1 MTPRSMRALL
11 MLTFSLSIGAAA
23 LCAQVP
29 TTNQA
34 AVMPNL
40 PLGSYANGQAMM
52 QEAMSRL
59 VPDVGV
65 TFLNKDYEKDVYV
78 REPVTGNK
86 VRVSCVRF
94 RANSGFHF
102 KMDPPTHSL
111 TSQQLTVSANIAKIR
126 ADGLAF
132 KFMLGPCN
140 WIGAGMGLQ
149 LDDVKVV
156 YKARPLLSFSDGG
169 CRLVWNND
177 PNGVTVSIG
186 DLNVLGVQNDLD
198 KLAKDAVREALNAA
212 LDAFF
217 GSALRGELQK
227 VVIKTCGGG
236 KK

>member
-1 MTPRSMRALL
+1 MTRTTFFSLL
-11 MLTFSLSIGAAA
+11 LTFSLSIGAAPA
-23 LCAQVP
+23 P
-29 TTNQA
+29 NQA

-59 VPDVGV
+59 VLDVGV

-94 RANSGFHF
+94 RANSGFRF
-102 KMDPPTHSL
+102 KMDPPMYSL
-111 TSQQLTVSANIAKIR
+111 TPQQLTLSANIAKIR

-156 YKARPLLSFSDGG
+156 YKARPILSFNEGG

-227 VVIKTCGGG
+227 VVIKTCGSP

>member
-1 MTPRSMRALL
+1 
-11 MLTFSLSIGAAA
+11 
-23 LCAQVP
+23 VP
-29 TTNQA
+29 TANQT
-34 AVMPNL
+34 AVMLNQ
-40 PLGSYANGQAMM
+40 PLGTYTNGQAMM

-59 VPDVGV
+59 IPNVGV

-78 REPVTGNK
+78 REPITGKK
-86 VRVSCVRF
+86 VRVSCVQF
-94 RANSGFHF
+94 RANSGFRF
-102 KMDPPTHSL
+102 KMDPPKHSL
-111 TSQQLTVSANIAKIR
+111 TSQQLTVSANIPKIR

-140 WIGAGMGLQ
+140 WIGAGMGVQ
-149 LDDVKVV
+149 LDDVKLV
-156 YKARPLLSFSDGG
+156 YKARPVLTFNDGG

-177 PNGVTVSIG
+177 PNGIAVSIG

-198 KLAKDAVREALNAA
+198 KLAKDAVREAINAA

-227 VVIKTCGGG
+227 VAVKTCGSG

>member
-1 MTPRSMRALL
+1 MRTLLL
-11 MLTFSLSIGAAA
+11 MACSLSIGAAPA
-23 LCAQVP
+23 YAQVP
-29 TTNQA
+29 TANQT
-34 AVMPNL
+34 AVMLNQ
-40 PLGSYANGQAMM
+40 PLGTYTNGQAMM

-59 VPDVGV
+59 IPDVGV

-78 REPVTGNK
+78 REPITGKK
-86 VRVSCVRF
+86 VRVSCVQF
-94 RANSGFHF
+94 RANSGFRF
-102 KMDPPTHSL
+102 KMDPPKHSL
-111 TSQQLTVSANIAKIR
+111 TSQQLTVSANIPKIR

-140 WIGAGMGLQ
+140 WIGAGMGVQ
-149 LDDVKVV
+149 LDDVKLV
-156 YKARPLLSFSDGG
+156 YKARPVLTFNDGG

-177 PNGVTVSIG
+177 PNGIAVSIG

-198 KLAKDAVREALNAA
+198 KLAKDAVREAINAA

-227 VVIKTCGGG
+227 VAVKTCGSG

>member
-1 MTPRSMRALL
+1 MTRTTFLSLL
-11 MLTFSLSIGAAA
+11 LTFSLSVGAAPA
-23 LCAQVP
+23 VP
-29 TTNQA
+29 TTNQT

-40 PLGSYANGQAMM
+40 PLASYANGQAMM
-52 QEAMSRL
+52 QEAMSKL
-59 VPDVGV
+59 IPDVGA
-65 TFLNKDYEKDVYV
+65 TFLNKDYENDVYV
-78 REPVTGNK
+78 REPVTGKK
-86 VRVSCVRF
+86 VRVSCVQF
-94 RANSGFHF
+94 RANSSFRF
-102 KMDPPTHSL
+102 KMDPPKHSL

-126 ADGLAF
+126 ADGLAI

-140 WIGAGMGLQ
+140 WIGAGMGVH

-156 YKARPLLSFSDGG
+156 YKARPMLSFNDGG

-177 PNGVTVSIG
+177 PNGITVSIG
-186 DLNVLGVQNDLD
+186 DLNVIGVQNDLD

-227 VVIKTCGGG
+227 VVVKTCGSP